1 MILSEEHIQLI
12 NRSCNSLGIVFSSYH
27 ADNIA
32 TDILNTF
39 KTYKN
44 DITVACYWNNINGI
58 ISRKYIEPDI
68 LKSESILIIGDSR
81 KLLKS
86 NLTNLMSQ
94 SDVSFCSSIFMIN
107 NLNNMELYKLSLEFP
122 VYILNKIL
130 FIPTDIKITFKD
142 IDQTKNITPDLIKNR
157 RTVYE
162 W

>member
-32 TDILNTF
+32 IDILNIF
-39 KTYKN
+39 KKYKN
-44 DITVACYWNNINGI
+44 DINVACYWNNINGI

-94 SDVSFCSSIFMIN
+94 KDVSFCSSIFMIN

-122 VYILNKIL
+122 VYILNKI
-130 FIPTDIKITFKD
+130 
-142 IDQTKNITPDLIKNR
+142 
-157 RTVYE
+157 
-162 W
+162 